1 MCRLCDAGKSFY
13 LSGPV
18 FSSAQW
24 DEISTYKWVVRYK
37 SKAIRMEHRVS
48 APYSLAMI
56 IGGENV
62 SYSLYILSTKN
73 KAGHRVGTQWI
84 FVD

>member
-1 MCRLCDAGKSFY
+1 
-13 LSGPV
+13 
-18 FSSAQW
+18 
-24 DEISTYKWVVRYK
+24 
-37 SKAIRMEHRVS
+37 MEHRVS